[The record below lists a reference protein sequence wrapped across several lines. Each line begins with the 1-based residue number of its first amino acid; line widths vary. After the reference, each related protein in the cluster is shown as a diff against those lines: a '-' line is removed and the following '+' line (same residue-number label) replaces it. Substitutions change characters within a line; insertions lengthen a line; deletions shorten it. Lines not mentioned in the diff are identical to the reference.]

1 MYPVDELDALK
12 DFTEENKIL
21 VNEGGLQ
28 FRLKHIVDLQKFL
41 ESEVSNYSR
50 CKRKYSITIK
60 IMSGFRLFCDVAM
73 AGGSAVGLGLIA
85 GGITSFVGVPVIALS
100 LGTGIVSVGNDVL
113 LEKLMIKI
121 RKHESI
127 SALAEAKLSS
137 VRSLVSKALQ
147 DSNIS
152 DAEFTQIQQNVD
164 VYKQRKKEMQSK
176 ATADVNKPVDIEKL
190 KKDFL
195 ERGIKIGKEER
206 EKSNYV
212 LKN

>member
-100 LGTGIVSVGNDVL
+100 LGTGIASVGNDVL
-113 LEKLMIKI
+113 LRNL
-121 RKHESI
+121 
-127 SALAEAKLSS
+127 
-137 VRSLVSKALQ
+137 
-147 DSNIS
+147 
-152 DAEFTQIQQNVD
+152 
-164 VYKQRKKEMQSK
+164 
-176 ATADVNKPVDIEKL
+176 
-190 KKDFL
+190 
-195 ERGIKIGKEER
+195 
-206 EKSNYV
+206 
-212 LKN
+212 